1 MAFCQLFIP
10 IVKILFKL
18 FINTNK
24 IFEMQKIYHKSIW
37 GIAVMFFFSSYGQTK
52 GEPKTGPQEIDIQA
66 FQNKIKTYSQ
76 KQRIEVQRLKGL
88 GYKEFISEKG
98 NEKQLIGA
106 DENGRP
112 MYYTTLNAGAAKMTK
127 ADNLYPGSGLGLT
140 IAGSNMVI
148 GQWDYSKPRITHQL
162 LSGKIHNYDGLQ
174 NQTIS
179 RHSTSIAGTLAG
191 NNGEAEARGIAYDA
205 TINAYD
211 WVDDV
216 QEMFAEAYNGAMG
229 VLVANNSYGFDPLYL
244 QQYQFGKYNITAQSW
259 DNLMYLKPYL
269 QIVKAAGNAREI
281 DPNIVPQVSAKNGY
295 DLLEGAGVAKNVLV
309 VASAKK
315 NINMNSDEAF
325 DVSEFSSYGP
335 TDDGRIKP
343 DICAPG
349 ENIYSSIETYDTAY
363 GTYRGTSS
371 AAAVVSGIIT
381 LLQQYYK
388 SVSPSQSYMRSSTVR
403 ALLAHTA
410 NDKGP
415 DGPDYI
421 YGWGLADAK
430 RASGAIHDNIEGI
443 INNEKKTTL
452 IKEVTLSQGNK
463 YTLYVVPYETNQPLS
478 ATISWTDPQ
487 GNLVSDV
494 IDLSNPN
501 IVNDLDLKIVKINA
515 NGTESTY
522 YPWKLGGMSNL
533 TGAATNT
540 STNDVDTIE
549 RVDIKNPEK
558 VTYKIIVSPKTNTT
572 PLLPGGN
579 QDFSIVVSNVD
590 FCYKEDLKTL
600 VSPVDDIST
609 TQTILAKQIVAS
621 NKIIAPVQNVEYI
634 ASKDIVLVPGFLAE
648 QGVGFHAFIT
658 PCFDIISAFRYIAQ
672 KRDGAEAL
680 SVSGS
685 SANDH
690 FILFP
695 NPAKEEVNIR
705 FLLKNE
711 SAIKISVYDTSGKLI
726 STEQSSTKFP
736 KGEFIKTIDTRSYS
750 PGVYMV
756 SIETAEYKE
765 TKKLIIK

>member
-1 MAFCQLFIP
+1 
-10 IVKILFKL
+10 
-18 FINTNK
+18 
-24 IFEMQKIYHKSIW
+24 MQKIYHKSIL

-52 GEPKTGPQEIDIQA
+52 DGLKTDPQEREVQTFQKKIQDY
-66 FQNKIKTYSQ
+66 TQ
-76 KQRIEVQRLKGL
+76 KQKSEIQRLKGL
-88 GYKEFISEKG
+88 GHKEFISEKG

-127 ADNLYPGSGLGLT
+127 ADNLYPGGGIGLNITGN
-140 IAGSNMVI
+140 NMVI

-162 LSGKIHNYDGLQ
+162 LTGKINTYDSSQ
-174 NQTIS
+174 NQTVS
-179 RHSTSIAGTLAG
+179 RHSTNIAGTLAG
-191 NNGEAEARGIAYDA
+191 NNGEAEARGIAYEA
-205 TINAYD
+205 KINAYD
-211 WVDDV
+211 WVNDV
-216 QEMFAEAYNGAMG
+216 QEMLSEAYNGTTG
-229 VLVANNSYGFDPLYL
+229 ILVANNSYGFDPMYL
-244 QQYQFGKYNITAQSW
+244 QTYQFGKYNLTAQSW

-281 DPNIVPQVSAKNGY
+281 DPGIVPQVSAKNGY

-315 NINMNSDEAF
+315 NINMSSDEAF
-325 DVSEFSSYGP
+325 DISAFSSYGP

-349 ENIYSSIETYDTAY
+349 ENIYSSIETYDAAY

-388 SVSPSQSYMRSSTVR
+388 SVNPSQKYMLSSTVR

-410 NDKGP
+410 NDKGTE
-415 DGPDYI
+415 GPDYI

-430 RASGAIHDNIEGI
+430 RASEAIYNNIEGI
-443 INNEKKTTL
+443 INNEKKSTL
-452 IKEVTLSQGNK
+452 IKEVTLNQGNK
-463 YTLYVVPYETNQPLS
+463 YTLYVVPYETTQPLS

-487 GNLVSDV
+487 GNTVSNV
-494 IDLSNPN
+494 VDLSSPN
-501 IVNDLDLKIVKINA
+501 VINDLDLKIVKINPD
-515 NGTESTY
+515 GTESTY
-522 YPWKLGGMSNL
+522 YPWKLGGMGNL

-549 RVDIKNPEK
+549 RVDIKNPQK

-572 PLLPGGN
+572 PLLPSGN
-579 QDFSIVVSNVD
+579 QTFSIVVSNVD

-600 VSPVDDIST
+600 VSPTDDITT

-621 NKIIAPVQNVEYI
+621 NKIIAPVQGVEYI
-634 ASKDIVLVPGFLAE
+634 ASRDILLLPGFQVE
-648 QGVGFHAFIT
+648 QGAGFTAFIT
-658 PCFDIISAFRYIAQ
+658 PCFDIISALRYVAQ
-672 KRDGAEAL
+672 QRVNAGTL
-680 SVSGS
+680 STTTSGV
-685 SANDH
+685 APEH
-690 FILFP
+690 FTLFP

-705 FLLKNE
+705 FFLQSE
-711 SAIKISVYDTSGKLI
+711 SVIKISVYDASGKLV
-726 STEQSSTKFP
+726 STDQSSTKFP
-736 KGEFIKTIDTRSYS
+736 KGEFIKTIDTRSFS
-750 PGVYMV
+750 QGIYMV

>member
-1 MAFCQLFIP
+1 
-10 IVKILFKL
+10 
-18 FINTNK
+18 
-24 IFEMQKIYHKSIW
+24 MQKIYHKSIL
-37 GIAVMFFFSSYGQTK
+37 GIAVMFFFSSYGQTRDGVK
-52 GEPKTGPQEIDIQA
+52 TDPKEREIQA
-66 FQNKIKTYSQ
+66 FQKKVQDYTQ
-76 KQRIEVQRLKGL
+76 KQKNEIQRLKGS
-88 GYKEFISEKG
+88 GHKEFISEKG

-106 DENGRP
+106 DESGLP

-127 ADNLYPGSGLGLT
+127 ADNLYPGGGIGLNITGN
-140 IAGSNMVI
+140 NMVI
-148 GQWDYSKPRITHQL
+148 GQWDYSKPRTTHQL
-162 LSGKIHNYDGLQ
+162 LSGKINTYDSSQ

-179 RHSTSIAGTLAG
+179 RHSTNIAGTLAG
-191 NNGEAEARGIAYDA
+191 NNGEAEARGIAYEA
-205 TINAYD
+205 KINAYD
-211 WVDDV
+211 WVNDV
-216 QEMFAEAYNGAMG
+216 QEMLSEAYNGTTG
-229 VLVANNSYGFDPLYL
+229 ILVANNSYGFDPMYL
-244 QQYQFGKYNITAQSW
+244 QTYQFGKYNLTAQSW

-281 DPNIVPQVSAKNGY
+281 DPGIVPQVSAKNGY
-295 DLLEGAGVAKNVLV
+295 DLLEGAGIAKNVLV

-315 NINMNSDEAF
+315 NINMSSDEAF
-325 DVSEFSSYGP
+325 DISAFSSYGP

-388 SVSPSQSYMRSSTVR
+388 SVNPSQKYMLSSTVR

-410 NDKGP
+410 NDKGTE
-415 DGPDYI
+415 GPDYI

-430 RASGAIHDNIEGI
+430 RASEAIYNNIEGI
-443 INNEKKTTL
+443 INNEKKSTL
-452 IKEVTLSQGNK
+452 IKEVTLNQGNK
-463 YTLYVVPYETNQPLS
+463 YTLYVVPYETTQPLS

-487 GNLVSDV
+487 GNMVSNVVDLNSPNV
-494 IDLSNPN
+494 I
-501 IVNDLDLKIVKINA
+501 NDLDLKIVKINPD
-515 NGTESTY
+515 GTESTY

-549 RVDIKNPEK
+549 RVDIKNPQK

-572 PLLPGGN
+572 PLLPSGN
-579 QDFSIVVSNVD
+579 QTFSIVVSNVD

-600 VSPVDDIST
+600 VSPADDITT

-621 NKIIAPVQNVEYI
+621 NKVIAPVQDVEYI
-634 ASKDIVLVPGFLAE
+634 ASRDILLQPGFQVE
-648 QGVGFHAFIT
+648 QGAGFKAFIT
-658 PCFDIISAFRYIAQ
+658 PCFDIISALRYVAQ
-672 KRDGAEAL
+672 QRVDAGAL
-680 SVSGS
+680 STTASIV
-685 SANDH
+685 APEH
-690 FILFP
+690 FTLFP

-705 FLLKNE
+705 FFLQSE
-711 SAIKISVYDTSGKLI
+711 SAIKISVYDASGKLV
-726 STEQSSTKFP
+726 STDQSSTKFP
-736 KGEFIKTIDTRSYS
+736 KGEFIKTIDTRSFS
-750 PGVYMV
+750 QGIYMV

>member
-1 MAFCQLFIP
+1 
-10 IVKILFKL
+10 
-18 FINTNK
+18 
-24 IFEMQKIYHKSIW
+24 MQKIYHKSIL

-52 GEPKTGPQEIDIQA
+52 DELKTDPQEREIQA
-66 FQNKIKTYSQ
+66 FRNKVQEQAQ
-76 KQRIEVQRLKGL
+76 KQKNEIQRLKSL
-88 GYKEFISEKG
+88 GHKEFISENG

-127 ADNLYPGSGLGLT
+127 ANNLYSGGGLGLNIT
-140 IAGSNMVI
+140 GNNMII
-148 GQWDYSKPRITHQL
+148 GQWDYSKPRTTHEL
-162 LSGKIHNYDGLQ
+162 LAGKINSYDNLQ

-179 RHSTSIAGTLAG
+179 RHSTNIAGTLAG
-191 NNGEAEARGIAYDA
+191 NNGEAEARGIAYEA
-205 TINAYD
+205 NINAYD

-216 QEMFAEAYNGAMG
+216 PEMLSQAYNGTTG
-229 VLVANNSYGFDPLYL
+229 ILVANNSYGFDPMYL
-244 QQYQFGKYNITAQSW
+244 QNYQFGKYNLTAQSW

-281 DPNIVPQVSAKNGY
+281 DPAIVPQVSAKNGY
-295 DLLEGAGVAKNVLV
+295 DLLEGAGIAKNVLV

-315 NINMNSDEAF
+315 NVNMNSDEAF
-325 DVSEFSSYGP
+325 DVSAFSSYGP

-349 ENIYSSIETYDTAY
+349 ENMYSSIETYDAAY

-388 SVSPSQSYMRSSTVR
+388 SVSPTQSYMLSSTVR

-410 NDKGP
+410 NDKGTE
-415 DGPDYI
+415 GPDYI

-430 RASGAIHDNIEGI
+430 RASEAIYNNIEGI
-443 INNEKKTTL
+443 INNEKKSTL
-452 IKEVTLSQGNK
+452 IKEVTLNQGNK
-463 YTLYVVPYETNQPLS
+463 YTLYVVPYETSQPLS

-487 GNLVSDV
+487 GNLVNNV
-494 IDLSNPN
+494 VDLTNPN
-501 IVNDLDLKIVKINA
+501 VVNDLDLKIVKINS

-533 TGAATNT
+533 TGAATKT

-549 RVDIKNPEK
+549 RVDVKNPEIA
-558 VTYKIIVSPKTNTT
+558 TYKIIVSPKTNAT
-572 PLLPGGN
+572 PLLPGGS
-579 QDFSIVVSNVD
+579 QTFSIVVSNVD

-600 VSPVDDIST
+600 VSPANDIT
-609 TQTILAKQIVAS
+609 TSQTILAKQIVAS
-621 NKIIAPVQNVEYI
+621 NKVIAPVQGVEYI
-634 ASKDIVLVPGFLAE
+634 ASRDILLLPGFHVE
-648 QGVGFHAFIT
+648 QGAGFRAFIT
-658 PCFDIISAFRYIAQ
+658 PCFDLISVMRYRAQ
-672 KRDGAEAL
+672 ERVGLEVL
-680 SVSGS
+680 SASNTTS
-685 SANDH
+685 SASEH
-690 FILFP
+690 FTLFP

-705 FLLKNE
+705 FFLKSE
-711 SAIKISVYDTSGKLI
+711 SSIKISVYDASGKLI
-726 STEQSSTKFP
+726 SSEQSSTKFP
-736 KGEFIKTIDTRSYS
+736 KGDFIKTIDTRSYS
-750 PGVYMV
+750 QGIYMV